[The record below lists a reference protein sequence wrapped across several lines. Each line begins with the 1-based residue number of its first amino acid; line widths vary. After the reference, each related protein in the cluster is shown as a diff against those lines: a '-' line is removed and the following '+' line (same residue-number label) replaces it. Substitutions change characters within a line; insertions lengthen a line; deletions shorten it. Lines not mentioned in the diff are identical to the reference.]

1 MRTQQR
7 RLLWNSGY
15 LGSLYHGIFWGSGLH
30 PLIALCLTFGLTT
43 LVVGHLNILSV
54 VFAPLLLGLGI
65 DYGTHWLSRYQEE
78 LASNGLSRRD
88 AIEKTMVKLGPGL
101 IYAGFSAALSFF
113 PLTLTGFKGLVELGI
128 ICSMGMLVTTT
139 TSMCVLPAITLL
151 FDRGARPKK
160 ASLSLQRPL
169 FQFTGQRAMCIL
181 TVSCVLLA
189 GSLFLASGI
198 SFDMNLL
205 HLQSKSSESVI
216 WEKKLL
222 DDSKRSSMYG
232 AILAR
237 SMEEVRSK
245 ARAVEVLATVS
256 DVVSVE
262 TFLPQDQEDKLDV
275 VRSMSALVPGSLA
288 SAGQAAP
295 VDVKSLRSTLSRI
308 AFKLATADPT
318 DLRERPDLEKQMKQA
333 RKVLA
338 RIDERLN
345 AGTVSKSGDA
355 LQGFQDALMG
365 DLKDK
370 MTTLRANTERTAAV
384 QLSDLPRNLLRRYFD
399 GSHLYLIRVFPA
411 QDIWQPEL
419 LGRFVEELRS
429 VDADAIGDPVTLFT
443 FTKAFR
449 DGCIT
454 AVFYALI
461 FIVAMLLYVFRSPM
475 HTLLA
480 MVPLVVGTAWTM
492 GLMRCFG
499 ISLNLANTLF
509 LPMIVGA
516 GVEYAII
523 IVQRWRMGG
532 SSGVLPL
539 STGKGVILAGLTT
552 TIGFGSLTIAGHQ
565 GIHSLGLL
573 SAIGSLC
580 VLGAALLTLPAI
592 LHLLSTSSKKK
603 ASS

>member
-1 MRTQQR
+1 MLFR
-7 RLLWNSGY
+7 S
-15 LGSLYHGIFWGSGLH
+15 
-30 PLIALCLTFGLTT
+30 
-43 LVVGHLNILSV
+43 VVGHLNILSV

-169 FQFTGQRAMCIL
+169 FQFTGRRAMCIL

-275 VRSMSALVPGSLA
+275 VRSMSALVPGSRQFSDDQIRALIA
-288 SAGQAAP
+288 RDAVIGVACDAWMLYPNWIPGTTTPESA
-295 VDVKSLRSTLSRI
+295 DVRI
-308 AFKLATADPT
+308 EHCADH
-318 DLRERPDLEKQMKQA
+318 
-333 RKVLA
+333 
-338 RIDERLN
+338 IDHICQL
-345 AGTVSKSGDA
+345 SGDTRHCA
-355 LQGFQDALMG
+355 IG
-365 DLKDK
+365 
-370 MTTLRANTERTAAV
+370 
-384 QLSDLPRNLLRRYFD
+384 SDLDGGYGREQCPRDLD
-399 GSHLYLIRVFPA
+399 SI
-411 QDIWQPEL
+411 
-419 LGRFVEELRS
+419 
-429 VDADAIGDPVTLFT
+429 ADL
-443 FTKAFR
+443 
-449 DGCIT
+449 
-454 AVFYALI
+454 
-461 FIVAMLLYVFRSPM
+461 
-475 HTLLA
+475 
-480 MVPLVVGTAWTM
+480 
-492 GLMRCFG
+492 
-499 ISLNLANTLF
+499 
-509 LPMIVGA
+509 
-516 GVEYAII
+516 
-523 IVQRWRMGG
+523 QR
-532 SSGVLPL
+532 
-539 STGKGVILAGLTT
+539 LAGLLAQR
-552 TIGFGSLTIAGHQ
+552 GYSQ
-565 GIHSLGLL
+565 
-573 SAIGSLC
+573 
-580 VLGAALLTLPAI
+580 AAVESI
-592 LHLLSTSSKKK
+592 LHGNWVRQLMKILS
-603 ASS
+603 